1 MNEKKIPVSIKLD
14 SALFE
19 ELEQKR
25 GDKGKG
31 PFIEEILREYFSQ
44 GEKYDSNTQKY
55 PEMINHIEDENAFLR
70 ERINRLET
78 MLDQEQKLHL
88 QTQRQLQL
96 PERTNK
102 PSVWNKLKFWG

>member
-1 MNEKKIPVSIKLD
+1 MNEKKIPLSIKLN

-31 PFIEEILREYFSQ
+31 PFIEEILGKYFSQ
-44 GEKYDSNTQKY
+44 GEKYDSNTPKY
-55 PEMINHIEDENAFLR
+55 PEMITHLEDENAFLR
-70 ERINRLET
+70 ERISRLET

-88 QTQRQLQL
+88 QTQRQFLL
-96 PERTNK
+96 PERSESSILK
-102 PSVWNKLKFWG
+102 KLKFWG